1 MPLSF
6 IIYYTSIVCFKDCS
20 VCNMFIDIEWEIL
33 FFLFDHFLYSNIC
46 SGSCTLNI
54 KAVPTVWYFFLF
66 NLLNMQFLASWILHE
81 HHDIYFQFLQD
92 ILSVPVH
99 LTCHHVYI
107 QGACCKKWKLMS
119 ALLEFPIAHEWNKN
133 TCRYIYFFFVLFL
146 CFYQL
151 TVSKVTFYLKSHWCK
166 YWRLSIKLF
175 FSKMSETT
183 PFQLK
188 RKISSFNTIF

>member
-1 MPLSF
+1 MQRHMPLSF

-133 TCRYIYFFFVLFL
+133 TCRYIYIFFLYCFFVFINWLFPRL
-146 CFYQL
+146 RSILKVIDVSIGDFLLNCFFQ
-151 TVSKVTFYLKSHWCK
+151 KCQKQHH
-166 YWRLSIKLF
+166 
-175 FSKMSETT
+175 FS
-183 PFQLK
+183 
-188 RKISSFNTIF
+188 